1 MNRYANIGVGKPYN
15 DIMDIPFSFTQ
26 SCCSATS
33 DYERHDG
40 FIIEYE
46 SVSQNIG
53 NMYYPI
59 ELELKLINSTKYGDT
74 KQVRSIFQEI
84 LKKNVEI
91 HNLSTMMRHM
101 LIENIQATLLRV
113 YSDVV
118 SDKRLND
125 IIELPHKHTE
135 LPDAL
140 KELEN
145 QFVSVAEYVERSKT
159 ERVAVLKRN
168 MEQYIKQNYKNSM
181 LSMTSMA
188 DYFALSEA
196 YFSQLFKEIIGDS
209 FSTYLETMRL
219 EKSKELLLGN
229 KLTIEQIA
237 SAVGYNNSSTYRRA
251 FKRVVGISPSTYK
264 EKKENEMK
272 GI

>member
-1 MNRYANIGVGKPYN
+1 
-15 DIMDIPFSFTQ
+15 
-26 SCCSATS
+26 
-33 DYERHDG
+33 
-40 FIIEYE
+40 
-46 SVSQNIG
+46 
-53 NMYYPI
+53 
-59 ELELKLINSTKYGDT
+59 
-74 KQVRSIFQEI
+74 
-84 LKKNVEI
+84 
-91 HNLSTMMRHM
+91 M

-145 QFVSVAEYVERSKT
+145 QFVSV
-159 ERVAVLKRN
+159 
-168 MEQYIKQNYKNSM
+168 
-181 LSMTSMA
+181 A